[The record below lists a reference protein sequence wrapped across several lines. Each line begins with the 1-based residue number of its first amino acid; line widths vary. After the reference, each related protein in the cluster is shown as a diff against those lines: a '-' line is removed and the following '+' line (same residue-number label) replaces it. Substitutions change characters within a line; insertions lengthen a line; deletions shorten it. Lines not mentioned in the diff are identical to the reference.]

1 MSCKIA
7 CERPSAHE
15 LANLLEAVGW
25 GVNAL
30 DALQTSIATYTET
43 VCARD
48 VDGVLVGYVSVF
60 SDGVFTTMF
69 GEVVVHPEHQ
79 HQGIGRDMFQ
89 AIEKR
94 FPNAPMYVKTL
105 GTSEKFFQAIGFRTS
120 VKPQA
125 VMFKQAAA
133 KATD

>member
-1 MSCKIA
+1 MSYEIN
-7 CERPSAHE
+7 CERPNAQE

-30 DALQTSIATYTET
+30 DALQTSIAAYTET

-48 VDGVLVGYVSVF
+48 LDGVLVGYVSVF

-79 HQGIGRDMFQ
+79 NQGIGTDMFQ

-105 GTSEKFFQAIGFRTS
+105 GTSEKFFQAIGFQS
-120 VKPQA
+120 SALPQA
-125 VMFKQAAA
+125 VLFKAA
-133 KATD
+133 KLNSMD